1 MSTRALDRALDALEG
16 RPVPARKVPV
26 TGGVPSAV
34 VTLSGATRE
43 EFATDTL
50 RIMGV
55 LSEQITEIRGR
66 KGSLAGHE
74 LPVQPLCRGCCS
86 EFRRARSCRKL
97 VVLDELSGW
106 PRMGERVGVRW

>member
-55 LSEQITEIRGR
+55 LSEQITEIQGR
-66 KGSLAGHE
+66 KGSLTGDSKQRVLAAIENLRRIVLKWPAWDQPAGKAK
-74 LPVQPLCRGCCS
+74 R
-86 EFRRARSCRKL
+86 
-97 VVLDELSGW
+97 
-106 PRMGERVGVRW
+106 